1 MIDMRKPLRA
11 ISVFLVIGLVLAVGT
26 AIFASSAS
34 TNQVSQSVSS
44 KGKLTVIN
52 LGVYSNSAC
61 TLILTSLN
69 FGSIYSG
76 GSSNITLWVKN
87 LGNSNEQLSLTTNT
101 WSPVS
106 VSQWLT
112 LSWNQAGTVL
122 TQNQVVAANLILNV
136 SPSVN
141 PSLSNFTF
149 NAVITGTAA

>member
-1 MIDMRKPLRA
+1 MRKPLRA